1 MTLLLSSQGPAEDI
15 FSGCFGLYTQTS
27 TSSGSPVYQQLH
39 TVTLE
44 DGALLHYSRNR
55 NGWIVSWEFQDEDE
69 ENIFFINKAGDA
81 SVVPTYGWKVYDGGS
96 SKSEPTMTA
105 TPLNLTKDICSS
117 IKISATGR
125 AAKQCRDYMGTFTP
139 VPGEYSDGR
148 QVFRMGT
155 FTPVPGKYSD
165 GRQVFSVSG
174 KYLLFDAD
182 FDSWIVS
189 NSRQLGDERPALFSA
204 CAPGICPADPRAR
217 YWMYD
222 DSGNFVKSENITV
235 SCDKHFPS
243 ALQDVDDLVSYI
255 EGKTSLELTS
265 KPNKRTKK
273 KPKGPK
279 SMSAKEQEIL
289 PTPGPDIDRS
299 IDHLDE
305 SGGQERTNS
314 RLDALGAVGGA
325 ICDTIDNFNSSEI
338 GEDTGSKVQHRIV
351 ADQITKNAMVEVEKK
366 LKELKDLEEEKEEI
380 EAMMRSNEVNSQKY
394 FVKKEGVIKQ
404 RKEKMDDFRM
414 NIYKK
419 KEEKK
424 KKELEIETLMKA
436 CDAIENDLKI
446 LEKGKSK
453 LEKLTEEQNE
463 EFNIEEKVI
472 EMKKINLLD
481 ALQKNARATEKLT
494 KFEGNNN
501 SGSRGADDGR
511 AVEILKRSIARKE
524 KSIQGKEKSIQGKE
538 EDLQCP
544 VCLETV
550 AAPVFMCRNQHIICS
565 RSSCSANKVSKCP
578 LCMVELSR
586 PLGRHRY
593 AEKQLE
599 ELLSMREE
607 LLSIREELRELTEE
621 LTELQEEEAN

>member
-1 MTLLLSSQGPAEDI
+1 MTVLLSSKGPEADI
-15 FSGCFGLYTQTS
+15 LSGCFDDLDDCWMLGRCFGLYTQTS

-39 TVTLE
+39 TVTPE
-44 DGALLHYSRNR
+44 DGSLLHYSRNR
-55 NGWIVSWEFQDEDE
+55 NGWIVRGFQDEDE
-69 ENIFFINKAGDA
+69 DEEDICFFNKAGDA
-81 SVVPTYGWKVYDGGS
+81 SVVPTYGWKVHDGCS
-96 SKSEPTMTA
+96 YKSEPTMTA
-105 TPLNLTKDICSS
+105 TPFNLTKDTCSS

-125 AAKQCRDYMGTFTP
+125 AAKQCRDYMGNFTP
-139 VPGEYSDGR
+139 VPDEYSVGR
-148 QVFRMGT
+148 QVF
-155 FTPVPGKYSD
+155 VSN
-165 GRQVFSVSG
+165 SG
-174 KYLLFDAD
+174 KYLLVSAEFDY
-182 FDSWIVS
+182 SWTVS
-189 NSRQLGDERPALFSA
+189 NSRQLDDEGPAFFSA

-222 DSGNFVKSENITV
+222 DCGNFVKSENIMV
-235 SCDKHFPS
+235 SCDTHFPS
-243 ALQDVDDLVSYI
+243 ALQDIDDLVSYI

-265 KPNKRTKK
+265 KSNKRTKK
-273 KPKGPK
+273 KPRGPK
-279 SMSAKEQEIL
+279 SMSAEEQKII

-299 IDHLDE
+299 IAHLDE
-305 SGGQERTNS
+305 IDGQEEAITG
-314 RLDALGAVGGA
+314 LDALGAVGGA
-325 ICDTIDNFNSSEI
+325 ICDNLDHFNSSEI
-338 GEDTGSKVQHRIV
+338 GEDTGLKVQHRIV
-351 ADQITKNAMVEVEKK
+351 ADQIAKNAIVEVEKK

-424 KKELEIETLMKA
+424 KKELEIETMMKA

-446 LEKGKSK
+446 LEKRKSK
-453 LEKLTEEQNE
+453 LEKLTEKQNE

-472 EMKKINLLD
+472 EMKKSSLLD
-481 ALQKNARATEKLT
+481 ALQKNTRATEKLT
-494 KFEGNNN
+494 KFEVNNN
-501 SGSRGADDGR
+501 SGSRGVDDSK

-524 KSIQGKEKSIQGKE
+524 KCIQGKE

-550 AAPVFMCRNQHIICS
+550 AAPVYMCRYQHIICS
-565 RSSCSANKVSKCP
+565 RSSCSVNKVSKCP